1 VTEQL
6 TEQSHSNTS
15 SNGFTSGSEQ
25 KRMKIAVVGT
35 GISGLSAA
43 WLLNGQHDVTVYEQN
58 DYIGGHSNT
67 VEIDI
72 NGQAI
77 SVDTGFI
84 VYNPVNY
91 PNLVALFKALD
102 VPTKV
107 SEMSFAASLGD
118 GALEYS
124 GTNLR
129 GLLAQPLN
137 VFRPRFI
144 RMVRDIFRFY
154 KQAPE
159 LLGDQSLR
167 DMSLRDF
174 LRANNYSHAFI
185 YDHLMPM
192 GAAIWSS
199 SVEQMLDFPTL
210 AFLRFFDNHGLVQLK
225 DRPEWRTVDGG
236 SREYVQ
242 RLTDSFSDRIR
253 TGQPVTRIER
263 HAETN
268 TVICADGTQENYDHI
283 VLACHADQALSLL
296 AEPSSEER
304 DTLGNIRYQANTAV
318 LHTDTSLLP
327 DRKHA
332 WASWNYLGT
341 GKDNQ
346 NQLLCVTYLMNLL
359 QGLATDTP
367 VMVTLNPCKEIDPA
381 KIIETYDY
389 DHPLFNI
396 AAMQSQPK
404 LWGLQGKQNTWFCG
418 AYFGSGFHEDGI
430 QAGLA
435 VAEKLGGV
443 KRPWTVPNPSTR
455 VGLCNE
461 GLPLTGLETSPA

>member
-1 VTEQL
+1 MTAA
-6 TEQSHSNTS
+6 TS
-15 SNGFTSGSEQ
+15 TATSISMSATGQ
-25 KRMKIAVVGT
+25 QRQKIAVIGT

-43 WLLNGQHDVTVYEQN
+43 WLLNQHHDVTVYEQN

-67 VEIDI
+67 TEIDI
-72 NGQAI
+72 DGQAI

-84 VYNPVNY
+84 VYNPINY
-91 PNLVALFKALD
+91 PNLVALFEHLN
-102 VPTKV
+102 VPTKT
-107 SEMSFAASLGD
+107 SEMSFAASLGN
-118 GALEYS
+118 GSLEYS

-137 VFRPRFI
+137 LFRPRFI

-154 KQAPE
+154 KQAPQ
-159 LLGDQSLR
+159 LLGDQSLK
-167 DMSLRDF
+167 DISLREF
-174 LRANNYSHAFI
+174 LQTHNYSDAFI

-199 SVEQMLDFPTL
+199 SVQQMLDFPTL
-210 AFLRFFDNHGLVQLK
+210 AFLRFFDNHGLMQLK
-225 DRPEWRTVDGG
+225 NRPEWRTVDGG
-236 SREYVQ
+236 SREYVK
-242 RLTDSFSDRIR
+242 RLTESFQNRIR
-253 TGQPVTRIER
+253 IGQPVMQVER

-268 TVICADGTQENYDHI
+268 TVTCADGSQENYDHVI
-283 VLACHADQALSLL
+283 LACHADQALNLL
-296 AEPSSEER
+296 ANPTAEEQS
-304 DTLGNIRYQANTAV
+304 TLGNIRYQANTAV
-318 LHTDTSLLP
+318 LHTDISLLP

-346 NQLLCVTYLMNLL
+346 NQMLCVTYLMNRL

-367 VMVTLNPCKEIDPA
+367 VMVTLNPCKKIDPS
-381 KIIETYDY
+381 KIIQSYDY
-389 DHPLFNI
+389 EHPLFNI
-396 AAMQSQPK
+396 AAIQSQPK

-435 VAEKLGGV
+435 VAEKLGGIN
-443 KRPWTVPNPSTR
+443 RPWTVSNPSTR

-461 GLPLTGLETSPA
+461 GLPLTGLETAPA